1 MATVKKLKLKAPF
14 VSFLKGLLVVVCILL
29 AIFFYYSYQI
39 SIFTDLGYSRES
51 SKFILFNGLKEYVIP
66 LGENKTLNAAF
77 ESKDY
82 KKEYLEK
89 YQNIKFFEQKDFI
102 KNINALIK
110 KGYSNSNINMI
121 FAHGNAEDVSE
132 FAKRDKIKYIEEFF
146 TIPYAKLKY
155 YDRYIAYADE
165 TGEDE
170 ETTVLIVNLDLD
182 KEQYVDAIEVN
193 EYSTTMLVN
202 KHRKLSEDFVPDDL
216 SEIDE
221 EYASE
226 EGLQA
231 SKLAINAFIRMA
243 KDAEKEGYLIYIN
256 SAYRSYQDQTNTCDV
271 YRKLYGENYVK
282 NYVAQPGF
290 SEHQTGL
297 SFDVASKNNKVF
309 ANSKEYEWMLEN
321 SYKYGF
327 IHRFPKKY
335 VSITGFN
342 PEPWHFRYVGKKVA
356 KYIYE
361 NKISF
366 EEYYAT
372 FLDK

>member
-14 VSFLKGLLVVVCILL
+14 VSLLKGLLVVMCILL
-29 AIFFYYSYQI
+29 AAFFYYTYQI
-39 SIFTDLGYSRES
+39 SIFTDLGYSKEA
-51 SKFILFNGLKEYVIP
+51 SKFILFNNLKEYVIP

-77 ESKDY
+77 ESTSYNKD
-82 KKEYLEK
+82 YLEK
-89 YQNIKFFEQKDFI
+89 YQNIKYYEQDNFI
-102 KNINALIK
+102 KNVNALIK

-121 FAHGNAEDVSE
+121 FAHGDSEDVSE

-146 TIPYAKLKY
+146 TISYAKLKN

-182 KEQYVDAIEVN
+182 KEQYTDPVQVREF
-193 EYSTTMLVN
+193 STTMLVN
-202 KHRKLSEDFVPDDL
+202 KHRQLGEDFEPNDL
-216 SEIDE
+216 VTIDE
-221 EYASE
+221 EYAAE
-226 EGLQA
+226 EGMTA
-231 SKLAINAFIRMA
+231 SKIAVNAFVKMF
-243 KDAEKEGYLIYIN
+243 KDAKKEGYDIYIN
-256 SAYRSYQDQTNTCDV
+256 SAYRSYQDQVDTCEV
-271 YRKLYGENYVK
+271 YRKLYGDSYVK

-297 SFDVASKNNKVF
+297 SFDIASKNSNVF
-309 ANSKEYEWMLEN
+309 ANSKEYEWVLEN

-327 IHRFPKKY
+327 VHRFPKKY
-335 VSITGFN
+335 ESITGFRA
-342 PEPWHFRYVGKKVA
+342 EPWHFRYVGKKA
-356 KYIYE
+356 AEYIYE

-372 FLDK
+372 FLDN